1 MVDSIWNRHLKSH
14 ASARTHTHT
23 HTKTVVRM
31 IGKKLNELEVVNN
44 VVIR

>member
-14 ASARTHTHT
+14 ASARTHT